1 MIQIKIVITCL
12 FLAGLYGRAAP
23 QELRDVYQRV
33 REAVVT
39 IHTEERE
46 TSVDAWGTTFE
57 GQGSGVL
64 VSRDGKVMTAAHVI
78 QAVDSVTVKFLD
90 GEIIPARVLSSIP
103 AFDIAVVQLETRNQ
117 PLSCHCSLLSC

>member
-1 MIQIKIVITCL
+1 MIQIRIVITCL
-12 FLAGLYGRAAP
+12 FLAGLCGEAAP
-23 QELRDVYQRV
+23 QELRDVYRRV

-39 IHTEERE
+39 IHTVERG
-46 TSVDAWGTTFE
+46 SSIGDWGVTLA

-64 VSRDGKVMTAAHVI
+64 VSRDGKIMTAAHVI
-78 QAVDSVTVKFLD
+78 QAVDSLSVEFLD
-90 GEIIPARVLSSIP
+90 GEIIPARVLASIP